1 VKINLL
7 IYKLV
12 INQLSIALQEL
23 FTEGSGY
30 VVSSHVN
37 MHGNVMCKKHKLEY
51 QDSLAIPTN
60 SYKTQKIRYYHSCSL
75 GNR

>member
-1 VKINLL
+1 
-7 IYKLV
+7 
-12 INQLSIALQEL
+12 
-23 FTEGSGY
+23 
-30 VVSSHVN
+30 

>member
-1 VKINLL
+1 MNLW

-12 INQLSIALQEL
+12 RNQLSIALQEL
-23 FTEGSGY
+23 FTENSGY
-30 VVSSHVN
+30 AISSQVN
-37 MHGNVMCKKHKLEY
+37 MHGNVMCKEHKLEY

-60 SYKTQKIRYYHSCSL
+60 NYKTQKIRYYHSCSL